1 VTTPRDLARVTLVSP
16 YALSVFGGVQEQ
28 VLSMSRELSRRGH
41 DVQVVAPDRAD
52 TASYD
57 TPARL
62 DRVGRLI
69 SVAANG
75 SRAPLTLSARASRE
89 ASQKIRDFT
98 PDVIHFHEPFAPRVG
113 WCALRTH
120 SAPSVGTFHRSGHGR
135 SLVMAAPL
143 LRRAARKLDVTAA
156 VSEMA
161 AVTARAVYRVS
172 PEVLFNGFEI
182 DRFVAFPREAQ
193 SELTLV
199 VVGRLEARKGVAT
212 AIDAVRLHNDRH
224 DHPWRLVVVG
234 NGPERASLRHVAGA
248 DDYIEFVGAVSDEEK
263 RRWYRRADVLI
274 APATHGESFG
284 LILLEAMASE
294 TRVVASDIPGYRDA
308 AGAHAVMFEP
318 GQSNDLERAIDRALA
333 SRDAATLARAR
344 QHAEHWSMRRLV
356 DDYLALYHQA
366 REHFVALG

>member
-1 VTTPRDLARVTLVSP
+1 MTIRRDLARVTLVSP

-41 DVQVVAPDRAD
+41 DVQVIAPDEAD
-52 TASYD
+52 TATYD

-62 DRVGRLI
+62 DRLGRLVN
-69 SVAANG
+69 VAANG
-75 SRAPLTLSARASRE
+75 SRAPLTLSAQASRKAWE
-89 ASQKIRDFT
+89 RVRDFS
-98 PDVIHFHEPFAPRVG
+98 PDVVHFHEPFAPRVG
-113 WCALRTH
+113 WRTLRER

-135 SLVMAAPL
+135 TLLLAAPL
-143 LRRAARKLDVTAA
+143 LRRAATRLDASAA

-161 AVTARAVYRVS
+161 AITARAMYGVV

-182 DRFVAFPREAQ
+182 DRFVAFPREPQ
-193 SELTLV
+193 SQATLV
-199 VVGRLEARKGVAT
+199 VVGRLESRKGVVT
-212 AIDAVRLHNDRH
+212 AIDAVRAHNERREE
-224 DHPWRLVVVG
+224 PWRLVVVG
-234 NGPERASLRHVAGA
+234 NGPERASLRRAAGT
-248 DDYIEFVGAVSDEEK
+248 DEFIKFVGAVSDDEK

-318 GQSNDLERAIDRALA
+318 GQSNDLERAIGRALA
-333 SRDAATLARAR
+333 SRDSSTLALAR

-356 DDYLALYHQA
+356 DDYLSLYERA